1 MKILHVAE
9 TFKGGVATVLN
20 SLASYQLRCK
30 DANQVQVLIPK
41 QHSKQLESSLINHAS
56 YFERDKRGM
65 ASLISLAFKIYKKT
79 KEFEPDIIHFH
90 STFAGV
96 IGRITVAILFPRK
109 SIKVVYCPHA
119 FPFLMVT
126 GKIKKRL
133 YIACEKILSILTDK
147 IICVGMNEYDAAV
160 AVKIPENKLVV
171 INNGVELPLIKNENI
186 NNNQSE
192 YLLLY
197 VGRFDYQKGTDILI
211 DALKI
216 IDNTPLDFR
225 LKMLMVGESV
235 NDDVN
240 YELPKFNNIDVEF
253 TGWIPQNELFQYYTK
268 ANCLVIPSRWEGL
281 AMVPL
286 EAISY
291 KLPVIASDIPA
302 FHEINQVSN
311 LYFSNGDSDSLAK
324 LLINIKKYDFDMIK
338 NQLYEMVSHDY
349 TKEVM
354 NEKTLAL
361 YREITKGA

>member
-9 TFKGGVATVLN
+9 TFKGGVATVIN
-20 SLASYQLRCK
+20 SLASYQLKCK
-30 DANQVQVLIPK
+30 DVNQVQVLIPK
-41 QHSKQLESSLINHAS
+41 QHSKQLDSKLSNNAS
-56 YFERDKRGM
+56 YFERNKRGVI
-65 ASLISLAFKIYKKT
+65 SLISLALKIYKKT

-96 IGRITVAILFPRK
+96 IGRVTVGFLFPRK
-109 SIKVVYCPHA
+109 SIKIVYCPHA

-126 GKIKKRL
+126 GKLKKKF
-133 YIACEKILSILTDK
+133 YILCEKTLSFITHK
-147 IICVGMNEYDAAV
+147 IICVGINEYDAAV
-160 AVKIPENKLVV
+160 AVKITRNKLVV
-171 INNGVELPLIKNENI
+171 INNGVELPLVKNEKI

-211 DALKI
+211 EALKI
-216 IDNTPLDFR
+216 IDNAPLDFQ
-225 LKMLMVGESV
+225 LKILMVGESV

-240 YELPKFNNIDVEF
+240 YELHRFNNIDVKF

-311 LYFSNGDSDSLAK
+311 LHFKNGDSDSLAR
-324 LLINIKKYDFDMIK
+324 LLINIKKYDLDRIK
-338 NQLYEMVSHDY
+338 DQLYEMVSHEY
-349 TKEVM
+349 TKELM
-354 NEKTLAL
+354 NEKTLSL
-361 YREITKGA
+361 YREITKGS